1 MDDMYQYAASAAREN
16 EQRSNASQGE
26 EDDVILQA
34 FKSFDFRSRWTS
46 LVDTVKKQSE
56 EVVNVTRK
64 DLQEFAQVLRSDTT
78 SQNEQGEDKGK
89 ARATTSSEGDDKQE
103 EAARISGG
111 LWSYI
116 QKLPAEMSSI
126 RLPENIDL
134 KALREEMD
142 QGTRFAEQYLQTF
155 GSEVMQIL
163 NKTITVLDPEEQ
175 DEQSQ
180 GQGRPSTSSQ
190 DSQPA
195 PGKRIYANRK
205 DALLAE
211 VRTNPDTFLK
221 EPEASTSEDKQELQK
236 DVEKRT
242 DEIAKLLEEY
252 PELRDMMD
260 RLVPVQVSYTTF
272 WQRYF
277 YHLWKIEKDEE
288 KRRLIVKGVQDEDDT
303 EEDFQWD
310 SEDEEASTEASK
322 LVAANEAK
330 QQQEKQKQKQQQ
342 QQQSLKGK
350 EPEKTEQDS
359 DSDWE

>member
-1 MDDMYQYAASAAREN
+1 M
-16 EQRSNASQGE
+16 
-26 EDDVILQA
+26 
-34 FKSFDFRSRWTS
+34 
-46 LVDTVKKQSE
+46 
-56 EVVNVTRK
+56 
-64 DLQEFAQVLRSDTT
+64 QEFAQVLRSDTT

-195 PGKRIYANRK
+195 PGKRI
-205 DALLAE
+205 
-211 VRTNPDTFLK
+211 
-221 EPEASTSEDKQELQK
+221 
-236 DVEKRT
+236 
-242 DEIAKLLEEY
+242 
-252 PELRDMMD
+252 
-260 RLVPVQVSYTTF
+260 
-272 WQRYF
+272 
-277 YHLWKIEKDEE
+277 
-288 KRRLIVKGVQDEDDT
+288 
-303 EEDFQWD
+303 
-310 SEDEEASTEASK
+310 
-322 LVAANEAK
+322 
-330 QQQEKQKQKQQQ
+330 
-342 QQQSLKGK
+342 
-350 EPEKTEQDS
+350 
-359 DSDWE
+359 